1 MENVLAGAAVVLASY
16 LLGSIPFSNLFARAL
31 RGVDLR
37 RVGTGTVSGS
47 GLFRVAGVL
56 PVVVAGSAD
65 VAKGAVGPLLAQ
77 SMHRPL
83 LAVVAGA
90 AAVVGHNW
98 SVFLRFAGGRGLSAA
113 MGALAVIAWPAA
125 LLLLAALALGR
136 LAGET
141 AVGALVAVLLLTP
154 VGAAVSGETG
164 ALAGFL
170 YTVLVLGKR
179 LTGNAPP
186 ETREARVYLNRLLF
200 DRDTREKI
208 AYEQGDL
215 GDGSIPGG

>member
-1 MENVLAGAAVVLASY
+1 MGDLLAGAGVVLASY
-16 LLGSIPFSNLFARAL
+16 LVGSIPFSNLSALAL

-47 GLFRVAGVL
+47 GLYRVAGVL

-77 SMHRPL
+77 AMNRPL
-83 LAVVAGA
+83 LAVVAGG

-98 SVFLRFAGGRGLSAA
+98 SVFLRGAGGRGLSPA

-125 LLLLAALALGR
+125 LLILTSLALGR

-141 AVGALVAVLLLTP
+141 AVGALIAVLLLAP
-154 VGAAVSGETG
+154 VAAAVAGETG
-164 ALAGFL
+164 ALAGSL
-170 YTVLVLGKR
+170 YTALLFAKR
-179 LTGNAPP
+179 LAGNAPP

-200 DRDTREKI
+200 DRDTREKT
-208 AYEQGDL
+208 ASSEPPEE
-215 GDGSIPGG
+215 GSLPGI